1 MFRRLVVALSVI
13 LATGVFVSAEARK
26 QRYDDGE
33 RLVVISE
40 QDIDLSLDK
49 YSIDVGKAK
58 GAYKAIRVRN
68 AQGRLFDLQRV
79 QIVYSDGSVHN
90 EDRQIDVA
98 PAVGGA
104 LDVRAEQIGGRN
116 AGKAAQAGDRLNR
129 PFLDPLIVLS
139 LVGPLV

>member
-79 QIVYSDGSVHN
+79 QIVYSDGSAKPYRLHVRGPSFHN
-90 EDRQIDVA
+90 MFGIARMSQGHMLSDVVTCIASIDPVLGEVDR
-98 PAVGGA
+98 
-104 LDVRAEQIGGRN
+104 
-116 AGKAAQAGDRLNR
+116 
-129 PFLDPLIVLS
+129 
-139 LVGPLV
+139 